1 MLEMLESQALSV
13 LIGYLLG
20 SLNEIPDTEVDNL
33 GKTLRNRQLQ
43 LPGDPRYINSLRQ
56 LFINK

>member
-43 LPGDPRYINSLRQ
+43 LPGIQDILTVLDSYL
-56 LFINK
+56 